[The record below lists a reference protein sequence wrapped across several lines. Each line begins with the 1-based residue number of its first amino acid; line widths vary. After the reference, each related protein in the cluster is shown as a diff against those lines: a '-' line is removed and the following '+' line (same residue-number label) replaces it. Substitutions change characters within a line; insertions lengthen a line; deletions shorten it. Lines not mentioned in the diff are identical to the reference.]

1 MDEKFEKSRLMVEE
15 IKVNNVIHSALKRKK
30 QEEIKI
36 QKEQRSLRINDTL
49 ENFSRLERKIVFSY
63 FKVKM
68 GRIMKAR

>member
-1 MDEKFEKSRLMVEE
+1 LDEKFEKSRLMVEE